1 MRALLLC
8 ALLSCACSGSL
19 QQARADGVAARQ
31 SGELRLAPAELSE
44 RCQTLDDRR
53 AWAGAVVLG
62 GAVVT
67 GASGV
72 ATLPVEQ
79 LPEEHQGTA
88 RYAAAGTALVAA
100 TVTAMAAGIE
110 DSSATAWARE
120 CGP

>member
-1 MRALLLC
+1 MKALVLC

-31 SGELRLAPAELSE
+31 SGELRMAPAELSE
-44 RCQTLDDRR
+44 RCQQLDDRR

-72 ATLPVEQ
+72 AALPVEQ

-100 TVTAMAAGIE
+100 TVTAIAAE
-110 DSSATAWARE
+110 VERASAESWVRE
-120 CGP
+120 CQP